1 MATLDLTD
9 APLDGDMAVIMS
21 GLMSFNASDV
31 GPPERRSLAVFI
43 RGDDGK
49 VIGGLLGVTAWGWLF
64 TQWLFVPEA
73 LRGREWPAGCS
84 PRRKPKP
91 WNADATAPGST
102 PSIRTRCEPMSAR
115 AMWPSVHSPTSRP
128 AAAGRSCK
136 AARRNIL
143 ISYVI
148 PSSRWAP

>member
-73 LRGREWPAGCS
+73 LRGQG
-84 PRRKPKP
+84 
-91 WNADATAPGST
+91 
-102 PSIRTRCEPMSAR
+102 M
-115 AMWPSVHSPTSRP
+115 
-128 AAAGRSCK
+128 AGRLLAK
-136 AARRNIL
+136 AEAEALERGCHGAWIDTFNPHALRAYERQG
-143 ISYVI
+143 YVAFGALADF
-148 PSSRWAP
+148 PPGRSRTFLQKQLAVTS